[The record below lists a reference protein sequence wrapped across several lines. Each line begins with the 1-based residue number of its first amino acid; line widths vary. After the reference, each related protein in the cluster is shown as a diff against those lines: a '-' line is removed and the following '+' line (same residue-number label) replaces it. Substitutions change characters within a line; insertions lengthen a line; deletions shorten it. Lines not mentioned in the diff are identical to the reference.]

1 MDSPITNTLANVAG
15 RGVGVLAAL
24 DSIKSG
30 GLGSYLIQREKAIAD
45 PDIRAN
51 LIGSPFAAGMLQVSG
66 DTARPPVATPAD
78 FVGPPTPA
86 AAVAGPSDIAY
97 LAPSA
102 PDRRWT
108 PNLPPLSTAEQVKQ
122 ATEQGTLSGLRGTDI
137 VARIQAK
144 LGAKI
149 PLTNEELAQAVGGAR
164 AIQASAG
171 PGSTVGLTVPG
182 MPIQVGSPYNLSS
195 MGPEEYPTPDAAA
208 AAASQRPGYRVVP
221 SGRGTW
227 LLAPPPTR
235 EQILPQT
242 PPPPT
247 MTPSLQ
253 TAPGARTSA
262 LPAPRPGFVHPLD
275 VRFDAAADQNGLPRG
290 LLNAMA
296 ERESSFDPTI
306 QGPVLPQ
313 GDRAQGLMQ
322 FRPATA
328 QRYGIDP
335 TNPDQA
341 IPGAARYLSDLVQ
354 SNGGDLGAALQQYGG
369 GPSYPVASILARAQV
384 YGAAN
389 RPAVATAAAPA
400 PPEQLASVGF
410 PSAAPTDEWQ
420 RNLQQ
425 RVQAGW
431 ITPEQAQAAGAT
443 APAAP
448 AAPAP
453 VVTPPVQVAPPP
465 PPPPR
470 RPAPVA
476 VASAAPT
483 FDPNA
488 VVPHVMVPAQ
498 TAAPEVGFPP
508 PAPSSPAPI
517 SRVPVLTAPT
527 AAPAAPAAA
536 PAPQLGTMPAPA
548 AVLPGIPVDPT
559 TKLPLQGRTVES
571 QSGSDTYSAPNLGDV
586 PTTLKLRW
594 AGITNPIL
602 SDPAGI
608 ANYFAQ
614 ERAIKQRNEMDSADI
629 ARLKRGLTE
638 GEDTGLRQLLA
649 TKQTLNDF
657 LTRYPDAN
665 TRAQFV
671 GAQNALPQT
680 AEIFLQLPWAKDAA
694 DFRTAIAP
702 IAPDTFT
709 SDEKARTLLTQ
720 DMALLRPV
728 APSVRD
734 SPDLFESKLQSFSDR
749 LDDQLALRAA
759 TSHMAA
765 GDINADVMNGW
776 LDQLQQARLARR
788 MAAFAPAAAPPPAA
802 PPSPPAA
809 PPGAAP
815 DPSAWAPDWIR

>member
-1 MDSPITNTLANVAG
+1 MDSPVTNTLANVAG

-66 DTARPPVATPAD
+66 DTRAAPVATPAD

-122 ATEQGTLSGLRGTDI
+122 ATEQGTLSGLRGDDI

-149 PLTNEELAQAVGGAR
+149 PLTNEELGQAVAGAR
-164 AIQASAG
+164 AIQAGAG
-171 PGSTVGLTVPG
+171 PGSTVGVQVPG

-195 MGPEEYPTPDAAA
+195 MGPEEYPTPEAAA

-221 SGRGTW
+221 SGRGTF

-235 EQILPQT
+235 EQILPST

-275 VRFDAAADQNGLPRG
+275 ARFDAAADQNGLPRG
-290 LLNAMA
+290 VLNAMA

-335 TNPDQA
+335 LNPDQA

-369 GPSYPVASILARAQV
+369 GPSYPVASILGRAQV
-384 YGAAN
+384 YGAAP
-389 RPAVATAAAPA
+389 RPAAAPA
-400 PPEQLASVGF
+400 AAPPVELASVGY

-431 ITPEQAQAAGAT
+431 ITPAQAQAAGAT
-443 APAAP
+443 A
-448 AAPAP
+448 
-453 VVTPPVQVAPPP
+453 APPP
-465 PPPPR
+465 PPPPPPP
-470 RPAPVA
+470 RPAPVV
-476 VASAAPT
+476 VASATPAPT

-488 VVPHVMVPAQ
+488 VVPHVIVPGRV
-498 TAAPEVGFPP
+498 PEVGFPP
-508 PAPSSPAPI
+508 AAPGPPSTSP
-517 SRVPVLTAPT
+517 VPVLRTPT
-527 AAPAAPAAA
+527 APAATVPTA
-536 PAPQLGTMPAPA
+536 PPLGTMPAPA
-548 AVLPGIPVDPT
+548 AVLPGIPIDPV

-586 PTTLKLRW
+586 PTQLKLRA
-594 AGITNPIL
+594 AGITDPRL
-602 SDPAGI
+602 ADPAQI

-614 ERAIKQRNEMDSADI
+614 ERAIAQREKMDAADV

-638 GEDTGLRQLLA
+638 GEATGLTELVA
-649 TKQTLNDF
+649 TRSALNDF
-657 LTRYPDAN
+657 LTKYPDAN

-671 GAQNALPQT
+671 GAANALPQT
-680 AEIFLQLPWAKDAA
+680 AELFLQLPWARDVAQFRAA
-694 DFRTAIAP
+694 VAP

-709 SDEKARTLLTQ
+709 SDEKARTLLSQ
-720 DMALLRPV
+720 DMGLLRPV

-734 SPDLFESKLQSFSDR
+734 SPDLFEAKLQSFRDR
-749 LDDQLALRAA
+749 LDDQIAIRGAMRG
-759 TSHMAA
+759 MAA
-765 GDINADVMNGW
+765 GDISGDVLNGW
-776 LDQLQQARLARR
+776 LDQLQQARLAAR
-788 MAAFAPAAAPPPAA
+788 MSAFAPSAPPAAVAPPPAAAPPP
-802 PPSPPAA
+802 PAA
-809 PPGAAP
+809 GDGSPWTPN
-815 DPSAWAPDWIR
+815 WIQ